1 MSDFLS
7 HSSADMSVI
16 PRRDDL
22 LSRTEQTSPVI
33 DRRWTDGDLL
43 PVVFLS
49 VAGAASVVWIGAIGW
64 TSWRLINW
72 VIS

>member
-7 HSSADMSVI
+7 HSSADMSVF

-22 LSRTEQTSPVI
+22 LSRTEQTSSVN
-33 DRRWTDGDLL
+33 DRRWTDGYLL

-49 VAGAASVVWIGAIGW
+49 VAGAASVVWIGAIG
-64 TSWRLINW
+64 
-72 VIS
+72 

>member
-7 HSSADMSVI
+7 HSSADMSVF

-22 LSRTEQTSPVI
+22 LSRTEQTSPVN
-33 DRRWTDGDLL
+33 DRRWTDGYLL